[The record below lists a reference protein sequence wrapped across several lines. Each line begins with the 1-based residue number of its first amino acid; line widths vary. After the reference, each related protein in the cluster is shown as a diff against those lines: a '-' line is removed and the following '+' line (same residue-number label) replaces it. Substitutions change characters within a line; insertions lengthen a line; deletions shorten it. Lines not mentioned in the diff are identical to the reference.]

1 MEYRPLGRTG
11 LEVSAISYGASSLGG
26 EFGRI
31 DRDLGRRA
39 VHTALDLGINLIDV
53 SPYYG
58 RTLAEIV
65 LGGILADIDRDRYLL
80 ATKVGRYDVDFFD
93 FSADRVT
100 RSVDESLSRL
110 HVDHIDLVHCHDI
123 EFVDL
128 QQIIDETIPALM
140 KVRQAGKV
148 RHIGLAGYPLDMF
161 HRVLEACG
169 DDVASVISHSRYT
182 LADQSLAEHLEAFNA
197 AEVGV
202 INAAPLGM
210 GLLRDSGP
218 QDWHPAPPAM
228 REAQQQAAAVCRE
241 RGADLG
247 SLAMRFAMEE
257 KRVASVMFGTDD
269 PAIVH
274 ANVALAEQP
283 LDAELVAEVCRCFE
297 RLPLRTWPCGLPEN
311 ADATD

>member
-1 MEYRPLGRTG
+1 

-65 LGGILADIDRDRYLL
+65 LGRILADIDRDRYLL
-80 ATKVGRYDVDFFD
+80 STKVGRYDVDFFD

-123 EFVDL
+123 EFVHL
-128 QQIIDETIPALM
+128 QQIIDETIPALV
-140 KVRQAGKV
+140 KVREAGKV

-161 HRVLEACG
+161 HRVLAACG
-169 DDVASVISHSRYT
+169 DEIATVISHSRYT
-182 LADQSLAEHLEAFNA
+182 LADQSLGEHLDAFDGA
-197 AEVGV
+197 GLGV

-210 GLLRDSGP
+210 GLLRDGGP
-218 QDWHPAPPAM
+218 EDWHPAPPAM
-228 REAQQQAAAVCRE
+228 RQAQQQAAAICRA
-241 RGADLG
+241 RGVDLG
-247 SLAMRFAMEE
+247 SLAMRFAIEQH
-257 KRVASVMFGTDD
+257 RVASVMFGTDD
-269 PAIVH
+269 PAIVQ
-274 ANVALAEQP
+274 ANVALADQP
-283 LDAELVAEVCRCFE
+283 LDGQLVAEVRRCFE
-297 RLPLRTWPCGLPEN
+297 QLPCRTWPCGLPEN